1 MKQLLVGALTM
12 CIFAMIDSGIF
23 LFMEADFDEYLK
35 KFDYLDNVT
44 RPVFLG
50 GTSAAFAIL
59 IAGVVKKYII
69 IPNFKF
75 EETPL
80 TEFIGVLLGTM
91 IVILSYRLLIH
102 HDKDNK
108 IEKLNKLKNRRI
120 IYH

>member
-1 MKQLLVGALTM
+1 
-12 CIFAMIDSGIF
+12 
-23 LFMEADFDEYLK
+23 MEADFDEYLK